1 MSYRE
6 VVGKLS
12 QRTMKSEGVT
22 FTIKVI
28 PNASRTE
35 VTGWLGDA
43 IKVRLQAAP
52 ENGKANQALIQFF
65 SSKLNCQRKQ
75 IVLESGEFSP
85 QKRLRIRGI
94 ERPHIFSNLGIKDK
108 HG

>member
-1 MSYRE
+1 MIPSGRTQPFEMS
-6 VVGKLS
+6 
-12 QRTMKSEGVT
+12 GVT
-22 FTIKVI
+22 LTIKVI

-35 VTGWLGDA
+35 VVGWLGDLLK
-43 IKVRLQAAP
+43 IRLQAAP
-52 ENGKANQALIQFF
+52 ENGKANQALIRFLNN
-65 SSKLNCQRKQ
+65 KLHCAQKQ